1 MHIMRLQLHQNS
13 MGRKGSE
20 QKLLIPTGKDQPVE
34 YYSDL
39 NSAVTDNFESM
50 LESMNEIIHFLY
62 YKFGEDLE
70 TQIMNTHITF
80 ELIRPYKNVE
90 FERYLY
96 VAGFLLSI
104 SCIEA
109 KSDGRNCNQL

>member
-1 MHIMRLQLHQNS
+1 MEMS
-13 MGRKGSE
+13 
-20 QKLLIPTGKDQPVE
+20 VE
-34 YYSDL
+34 L
-39 NSAVTDNFESM
+39 F
-50 LESMNEIIHFLY
+50 
-62 YKFGEDLE
+62 
-70 TQIMNTHITF
+70 
-80 ELIRPYKNVE
+80 RPYKNVE